1 MKRDLRKEYLVKR
14 ESVLDKDKKDKI
26 IYEKVIN
33 NYMIKESRWI
43 LIYVSY
49 GRKVSTLKLIDYF
62 WKKNKI
68 VTVPKVENGEINFY
82 IVNSWDELKKEY
94 KNILEPFSLNRLGD
108 FNDFVSITSG
118 ICFNQSFYR
127 IGYGG
132 GYYDKFYQKY
142 DLYKIGLCYK
152 EIIVSEQFQEERD
165 IPVDEIIS
173 D

>member
-1 MKRDLRKEYLVKR
+1 
-14 ESVLDKDKKDKI
+14 
-26 IYEKVIN
+26 
-33 NYMIKESRWI
+33 MIKESRWI

-49 GRKVSTLKLIDYF
+49 GSEVSTLKLIDYF

-68 VTVPKVENGEINFY
+68 VAVPKVENGEINFY

-142 DLYKIGLCYK
+142 YL
-152 EIIVSEQFQEERD
+152 
-165 IPVDEIIS
+165 
-173 D
+173 